1 MKKRL
6 IPGLLVAA
14 LSALNAPAAL
24 ANETVNSAQWDS
36 WCQANK
42 KRCERAVML
51 CEEYPQVSCDQ
62 IRLAFIQRR
71 NLDNILPK
79 D

>member
-1 MKKRL
+1 MKKTL
-6 IPGLLVAA
+6 IPGLLIAA
-14 LSALNAPAAL
+14 LSALNAPTIAAD
-24 ANETVNSAQWDS
+24 ETVNSKQWDS

-42 KRCERAVML
+42 KKCEKAVML

-62 IRLAFIQRR
+62 IRSAFMQRR